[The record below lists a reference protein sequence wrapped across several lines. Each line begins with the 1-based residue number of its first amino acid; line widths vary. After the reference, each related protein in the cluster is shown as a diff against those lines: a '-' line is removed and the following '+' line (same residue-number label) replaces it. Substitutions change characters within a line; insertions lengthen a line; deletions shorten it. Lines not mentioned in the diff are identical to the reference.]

1 MAFSEVTVHD
11 SAFARLWIKDL
22 CISCRRVVNELV
34 QPIPP
39 QQANHVTPLDT
50 ESPSSAWSSIAR

>member
-11 SAFARLWIKDL
+11 VHAKVVSAFARLWIKDL

-34 QPIPP
+34 QPILP
-39 QQANHVTPLDT
+39 QQANHVTPLD
-50 ESPSSAWSSIAR
+50 SAR